1 MFKNYLFVA
10 IRNLRKQKLFSIIN
24 ILGMAIGMAG
34 FGIFAIS
41 AGVKLNAEKFH
52 QNADRIYG
60 VIQVLPLGEQDQS
73 HTLFTP
79 APLKDALLDEFPE
92 IEKAVRVLPA
102 GKIPIRR
109 NDRAFYEN
117 DIMFVDS
124 EFLTFFTFEMVS
136 GNPETALSDPN
147 SIVISESAAL
157 KYFGNE
163 NPVGKTLIF
172 KKDMELTVTG
182 VTKNITGTSSIRFH
196 FLVPMQISRSLSD
209 PSNDWASNQ
218 HSTFVMLPDGY
229 DRERLE
235 NKFPAFLQK
244 YFGEPDKSPE
254 RLYLFP
260 LLDFRLNSGHIESL
274 FHQSNKTGVLIL
286 FFIGILLLLIV
297 CINFINLT
305 TARFMYRAKEV
316 GLRKVIGAR
325 RTQLIIQFLGES
337 LLISFIALP
346 LAIVLFEF
354 LYPLFL
360 TYMNEVLPSSGM
372 PHVSFSMWGY
382 PFLFKYFLATT
393 IFVGII
399 SGIYPAFYLSSFRP
413 LLVLKGR
420 LQSGRKKRFGSKI
433 MIVFQFIFSIIFI
446 AFAAIINDQ
455 FENLKISNFGFNR
468 SGIATVALSEE
479 TRSSRQL
486 LQNSFSQNPE
496 ITSVSA
502 SANLPIVWIS
512 PSRVSIPDKSPD
524 ESMTMGAYGVDYDFV
539 EMLDIEI
546 IKGRSFSRE
555 FNDDNSLI
563 INEAAASK
571 LQWDN
576 PLGKRLTLEDKTGT
590 VIGVAK
596 DFVFGDI
603 GFEMESAI
611 LFLERENL
619 NYMLLEFSSTTNFK
633 SLREKLE
640 KQWSDIAPNLPFDC
654 VTLDQYFQNTLGMMN
669 KLAGF
674 FNLIGIIA
682 IFFSSLGL
690 FGLTSYMIERR
701 TKEIGIRKVLGA
713 SLNRVFWTITRE
725 FLILVAVA
733 NLVGLS
739 IIYLAWDRLLQTGL
753 LFITGIGPEIYLSVI
768 SITLFIAIIAVAL
781 QTFKAALADPVDALK
796 YE

>member
-1 MFKNYLFVA
+1 
-10 IRNLRKQKLFSIIN
+10 
-24 ILGMAIGMAG
+24 
-34 FGIFAIS
+34 
-41 AGVKLNAEKFH
+41 
-52 QNADRIYG
+52 
-60 VIQVLPLGEQDQS
+60 
-73 HTLFTP
+73 
-79 APLKDALLDEFPE
+79 
-92 IEKAVRVLPA
+92 
-102 GKIPIRR
+102 
-109 NDRAFYEN
+109 
-117 DIMFVDS
+117 
-124 EFLTFFTFEMVS
+124 
-136 GNPETALSDPN
+136 
-147 SIVISESAAL
+147 
-157 KYFGNE
+157 
-163 NPVGKTLIF
+163 
-172 KKDMELTVTG
+172 
-182 VTKNITGTSSIRFH
+182 
-196 FLVPMQISRSLSD
+196 
-209 PSNDWASNQ
+209 
-218 HSTFVMLPDGY
+218 
-229 DRERLE
+229 
-235 NKFPAFLQK
+235 
-244 YFGEPDKSPE
+244 
-254 RLYLFP
+254 
-260 LLDFRLNSGHIESL
+260 
-274 FHQSNKTGVLIL
+274 
-286 FFIGILLLLIV
+286 
-297 CINFINLT
+297 
-305 TARFMYRAKEV
+305 
-316 GLRKVIGAR
+316 
-325 RTQLIIQFLGES
+325 
-337 LLISFIALP
+337 
-346 LAIVLFEF
+346 
-354 LYPLFL
+354 
-360 TYMNEVLPSSGM
+360 
-372 PHVSFSMWGY
+372 
-382 PFLFKYFLATT
+382 
-393 IFVGII
+393 
-399 SGIYPAFYLSSFRP
+399 
-413 LLVLKGR
+413 
-420 LQSGRKKRFGSKI
+420 
-433 MIVFQFIFSIIFI
+433 
-446 AFAAIINDQ
+446 
-455 FENLKISNFGFNR
+455 
-468 SGIATVALSEE
+468 
-479 TRSSRQL
+479 
-486 LQNSFSQNPE
+486 
-496 ITSVSA
+496 
-502 SANLPIVWIS
+502 
-512 PSRVSIPDKSPD
+512 
-524 ESMTMGAYGVDYDFV
+524 
-539 EMLDIEI
+539 MLDIEI

>member
-1 MFKNYLFVA
+1 
-10 IRNLRKQKLFSIIN
+10 
-24 ILGMAIGMAG
+24 MAVGMAG

-52 QNADRIYG
+52 ENADRIYG
-60 VIQVLPLGEQDQS
+60 VIQVLPPGEQDLS
-73 HTLFTP
+73 HTLYTP

-92 IEKAVRVLPA
+92 IERAVRVLSA
-102 GKIPIRR
+102 AKIPVRR
-109 NDRAFYEN
+109 DDRAFYEK

-124 EFLTFFTFEMVS
+124 EFLTFFTFDMIS
-136 GNPETALSDPN
+136 GNPETALLDPN

-157 KYFGNE
+157 KYFGKE
-163 NPVGKTLIF
+163 NPVGKALTF
-172 KKDMELTVTG
+172 KKNTELTVTA
-182 VTKNITGTSSIRFH
+182 VFKNITGTSSIRFH
-196 FLVPMQISRSLSD
+196 FLVPMEIWRSLSN
-209 PSNDWASNQ
+209 PTNDWFSNR

-229 DRERLE
+229 DNERLE
-235 NKFPAFLQK
+235 NKFPAFIQK
-244 YFGEPDKSPE
+244 YFGEPEKSPE

-260 LLDFRLNSGHIESL
+260 LLDFRLSSGHIESL
-274 FHQSNKTGVLIL
+274 FHQSNKTGVIIIL
-286 FFIGILLLLIV
+286 FIGILLLLIV

-325 RTQLIIQFLGES
+325 RIQLIIQFMGES
-337 LLISFIALP
+337 LLIAFIALP
-346 LAIVLFEF
+346 LAVVLFEF

-360 TYMNEVLPSSGM
+360 IYMNEFSPSSGM

-393 IFVGII
+393 VFVGFV

-413 LLVLKGR
+413 LLTLKER
-420 LQSGRKKRFGSKI
+420 YQSGGKRRYGSKA
-433 MIVFQFIFSIIFI
+433 MIIFQFIFSIIFI
-446 AFAAIINDQ
+446 ASAGIIKEQ
-455 FENLKISNFGFNR
+455 FDNFKTSDFGFNR
-468 SGIATVALSEE
+468 SGIASVALPEDA
-479 TRSSRQL
+479 RSSRRL

-496 ITSVSA
+496 IASISA
-502 SANLPIVWIS
+502 SANLPIVWITS
-512 PSRVSIPDKSPD
+512 GRVSEPDKSPD
-524 ESMTMGAYGVDYDFV
+524 ESMTMGTYGVDYDFV

-546 IKGRSFSRE
+546 IGGRSFSRG
-555 FNDDNSLI
+555 FTDNNSLI
-563 INEAAASK
+563 ITETAASK
-571 LQWDN
+571 LKWDE
-576 PLGKRLTLEDKTGT
+576 PLGKRLTVDDKTGT
-590 VIGVAK
+590 VVGIAK

-603 GFEMESAI
+603 GFEMEPAI
-611 LFLERENL
+611 LFLEQENL

-640 KQWSDIAPNLPFDC
+640 KQWSDIVPDLPFEC
-654 VTLDQYFQNTLGMMN
+654 VTLEEHFQNTLGLMN

-674 FNLIGIIA
+674 FNLIGVIA

-713 SLNRVFWTITRE
+713 SLNKVFWTITRE
-725 FLILVAVA
+725 FLLLVAVA

-753 LFITGIGPEIYLSVI
+753 LFITGIGPEIYLSVV
-768 SITLFIAIIAVAL
+768 SITLFIAIVAVAS
-781 QTFKAALADPVDALK
+781 QTFKAANTNPVNALRQ
-796 YE
+796 E

>member
-10 IRNLRKQKLFSIIN
+10 LRNLRKQKLFSIIN
-24 ILGMAIGMAG
+24 VLGMAVGMAG

-52 QNADRIYG
+52 ENADRIYG
-60 VIQVLPLGEQDQS
+60 VIQVLPLDEQDQS

-79 APLKDALLDEFPE
+79 APLKEALLSEFPE
-92 IEKAVRVLPA
+92 IEKAVRILPA
-102 GKIPIRR
+102 GKIPFRR
-109 NDRAFYEN
+109 NDRSFYEN
-117 DIMFVDS
+117 DIMYVDP
-124 EFLTFFTFEMVS
+124 EFLTFFTFDMVS

-157 KYFGNE
+157 KYFGKE
-163 NPVGKTLIF
+163 NPVGKALIF
-172 KKDMELTVTG
+172 KKDTELTVTG
-182 VTKNITGTSSIRFH
+182 VLKNITGTSSIRFH
-196 FLVPMQISRSLSD
+196 FLVPMEMSRSLSD

-229 DRERLE
+229 DGEWLE

-244 YFGEPDKSPE
+244 YFSEPDKSPE

-260 LLDFRLNSGHIESL
+260 ILDFRLNSGHIESVV
-274 FHQSNKTGVLIL
+274 HQSNKTGVLIIL
-286 FFIGILLLLIV
+286 FIGILLLLIV

-325 RTQLIIQFLGES
+325 RNQLIIQFLGES
-337 LLISFIALP
+337 LLVSFIALP

-354 LYPLFL
+354 LYPVFL

-393 IFVGII
+393 ILVGFI

-420 LQSGRKKRFGSKI
+420 FQSGRKKRLGSKT
-433 MIVFQFIFSIIFI
+433 MIIFQFIFSIIFI
-446 AFAAIINDQ
+446 AFAGIINGQ
-455 FENLKISNFGFNR
+455 FENLKVSNFGFNR
-468 SGIATVALSEE
+468 RGIAAVALSEE

-496 ITSVSA
+496 ITSISA
-502 SANLPIVWIS
+502 SADLPIVWIS
-512 PSRVSIPDKSPD
+512 PSRVSVPDKGPD
-524 ESMTMGAYGVDYDFV
+524 ESITMGAYGVDYDFV
-539 EMLDIEI
+539 EMLDIGI
-546 IKGRSFSRE
+546 IKGRSFSQE
-555 FNDDNSLI
+555 FTDDNSLI
-563 INEAAASK
+563 ITETAASK
-571 LQWDN
+571 LKWDN
-576 PLGKRLTLEDKTGT
+576 PLGKRLTVDDKTGT

-603 GFEMESAI
+603 GFEMEPAI

-619 NYMLLEFSSTTNFK
+619 NYMLLKFSSSTNLK
-633 SLREKLE
+633 TLREKLKE
-640 KQWSDIAPNLPFDC
+640 QWSDIAPNLPFEC
-654 VTLDQYFQNTLGMMN
+654 VTLDEYFGNTLGMMN

-768 SITLFIAIIAVAL
+768 SITLFIAILAVAS
-781 QTFKAALADPVDALK
+781 QTFKAAFSNPVEALRH
-796 YE
+796 E